1 MATLAFQPILDKQR
15 LSGGQLVFRKKGT
28 QKYVNLGALASME
41 FTPNLTEIESYTQE
55 FGDRRL
61 IKKYVTTKD
70 GQISFTCESW
80 TETGYEIL
88 FMSSKRMLTQTAV
101 TAGTLTIEDVTV
113 GDAVKIPGFK
123 PTVSVVSDGA
133 DNDLIE
139 NVHYTV
145 HRTGFLQ
152 IIALP
157 AGFTGDAIVEY
168 TLPAITES
176 EGLLDLGLMSTS
188 GVRGE
193 LVFIGVTDESGDG
206 EEMEQTYHDVE
217 LRPSGAVPA
226 FGNEALNQFTVQG
239 SVYATSGKGD
249 GNSYGTVRSIPKT

>member
-1 MATLAFQPILDKQR
+1 MATLALQPILDKQR
-15 LSGGQLVFRKKGT
+15 VSGGQLVFRKQGT
-28 QKYVNLGALASME
+28 QKYVNLGVLASME

-80 TETGYEIL
+80 TELGYEIL
-88 FMSSKRMLTQTAV
+88 FMSKRRLLTQTAV
-101 TAGTLTIEDVTV
+101 TAGTQTIEDVTV

-123 PTVSVVSDGA
+123 PVVTGISDGA
-133 DNDLIE
+133 DNDLVE
-139 NVHYTV
+139 DVHYTV
-145 HRTGFLQ
+145 HRAGYVQ

-168 TLPAITES
+168 TLPSITAS
-176 EGLLDLGLMSTS
+176 EGLLDLDLMSTA

-193 LVFIGVTDESGDG
+193 LVFIGVTSESGDG
-206 EEMEQTYHDVE
+206 EEFEQTYNDVE

-226 FGNEALNQFTVQG
+226 FGTEQLNQFTVQG
-239 SVYATSGKGD
+239 SVYATSNK
-249 GNSYGTVRSIPKT
+249 NSYGTIRSIPKA

>member
-1 MATLAFQPILDKQR
+1 MATMAFQPILSKQR
-15 LSGGQLVFRKKGT
+15 VSGGQLVFRKKGT

-80 TETGYEIL
+80 TELGYEIL
-88 FMSSKRMLTQTAV
+88 FMANRRLLTQTAV
-101 TAGTLTIEDVTV
+101 TAGTLTIEDVAV
-113 GDAVKIPGFK
+113 GDAIKIPGFK
-123 PTVSVVSDGA
+123 PVVTGISDGA

-139 NVHYTV
+139 DVHYTV
-145 HRTGFLQ
+145 HRAGYVQ

-168 TLPAITES
+168 TLPAITET
-176 EGLLDLGLMSTS
+176 EGLLDLDLMSTA

-193 LVFIGVTDESGDG
+193 LVFIGVTSESGDG
-206 EEMEQTYHDVE
+206 EEFEQTYHDVE
-217 LRPSGAVPA
+217 LRPSGSVPS
-226 FGNEALNQFTVQG
+226 FGTEQLNQFTVQG
-239 SVYATSGKGD
+239 SVYATSNK
-249 GNSYGTVRSIPKT
+249 NSYGTIRSIPKA

>member
-1 MATLAFQPILDKQR
+1 MATMAFQPILSKQR
-15 LSGGQLVFRKKGT
+15 VTGGQLVFRKQGT

-70 GQISFTCESW
+70 GQISFVCESW
-80 TETGYEIL
+80 SELGYEIL
-88 FMSSKRMLTQTAV
+88 FMANRRLLTQTAV
-101 TAGTLTIEDVTV
+101 TSGTLTIDDVAV

-123 PTVSVVSDGA
+123 PTVTAVSDGA
-133 DNDLIE
+133 DNDLVE
-139 NVHYTV
+139 DVHYTV
-145 HRTGFLQ
+145 HRAGYLQ

-157 AGFTGDAIVEY
+157 AGFTGDAVIEY

-176 EGLLDLGLMSTS
+176 EGLLDLDLMSTA

-193 LVFIGVTDESGDG
+193 LVFIGVTSESGDG
-206 EEMEQTYHDVE
+206 EEFEQTYHDVE

-226 FGNEALNQFTVQG
+226 FGTEQLNQFTVQG
-239 SVYATSGKGD
+239 SVYATSNK
-249 GNSYGTVRSIPKT
+249 NSYGTIRSIPKA

>member
-1 MATLAFQPILDKQR
+1 MATMAFQPILSKQR
-15 LSGGQLVFRKKGT
+15 VMGGQLVFRKLGT

-80 TETGYEIL
+80 SELGYEIL
-88 FMSSKRMLTQTAV
+88 FMANRRLLTQTAV
-101 TAGTLTIEDVTV
+101 TSGTLTIEDVAV

-123 PTVSVVSDGA
+123 PTVTAVSDGA
-133 DNDLIE
+133 DNDLVE
-139 NVHYTV
+139 DVHYTV
-145 HRTGFLQ
+145 HRAGYLQ

-157 AGFTGDAIVEY
+157 AGFTGDAVIEY
-168 TLPAITES
+168 TLPAITET
-176 EGLLDLGLMSTS
+176 EGLLDLDLMSTA

-193 LVFIGVTDESGDG
+193 LVFIGVTSESGDG
-206 EEMEQTYHDVE
+206 EEFEQTYHDVE

-226 FGNEALNQFTVQG
+226 FGTEQLNQFTVQG
-239 SVYATSGKGD
+239 SVYATSNK
-249 GNSYGTVRSIPKT
+249 NSYGTIRSIPKE

>member
-1 MATLAFQPILDKQR
+1 MATMAFKPILDKQR
-15 LSGGQLVFRKKGT
+15 VNGGQLVFRKQGT
-28 QKYVNLGALASME
+28 NKYVNLGALASME

-80 TETGYEIL
+80 TELGYEIL
-88 FMSSKRMLTQTAV
+88 FMANRRLLTQTAV
-101 TAGTLTIEDVTV
+101 TAGTLTIEDVAV

-123 PTVSVVSDGA
+123 PVVSGVSDGA
-133 DNDLIE
+133 DNDLVEDI
-139 NVHYTV
+139 HYTV
-145 HRTGFLQ
+145 HRAGYVQ

-157 AGFTGDAIVEY
+157 AGFTGDAIIEY
-168 TLPAITES
+168 TLPSITES
-176 EGLLDLGLMSTS
+176 EGLLDLDLMSTA

-193 LVFIGVTDESGDG
+193 LVFIGVTSESGDG
-206 EEMEQTYHDVE
+206 EEFEQTYHDVE

-226 FGNEALNQFTVQG
+226 FATEQLSQFTVQG
-239 SVYATSGKGD
+239 SVYATSNK
-249 GNSYGTVRSIPKT
+249 NSYGTIRSIPKD